1 MDETQC
7 KFFIGV
13 HIITSKRKTGKTLEK
28 KNIEYTYIIYSRI
41 YIYIYTRIRTYA

>member
-28 KNIEYTYIIYSRI
+28 KKHRIHLHYI
-41 YIYIYTRIRTYA
+41 